1 MINYTNSVFTGN
13 QQVTLRKR
21 SKRIV
26 TPGRVVAV
34 GMYATAGG
42 IGFASAGAPGAVV
55 GLMSVPEVITIPLII
70 A

>member
-1 MINYTNSVFTGN
+1 MINYTNGLNTGYE
-13 QQVTLRKR
+13 QVTYTKPSRR
-21 SKRIV
+21 FV